1 MKITVTD
8 SIKIANI
15 EVEAN
20 ELVEDVKALIE
31 IEVIRASI
39 QFGIPVARQ
48 VLFYENK

>member
-15 EVEAN
+15 EVDPN

-31 IEVIRASI
+31 IEVAP
-39 QFGIPVARQ
+39 QQ
-48 VLFYENK
+48 VHLADVDVRGHN